1 MSVAQEQRSARVE
14 VAERR
19 GVALPVWW
27 LVFRREFIE
36 LWTGGRVLLLL
47 ILFTLVMSVTS
58 VLRELESGLT

>member
-19 GVALPVWW
+19 GVGLPVWW

-36 LWTGGRVLLLL
+36 LWTGGRVLLQISAKPL
-47 ILFTLVMSVTS
+47 TS
-58 VLRELESGLT
+58 FPP